1 MDVLTRLIQL
11 ANPQAS
17 LEVRCRLKGSFAMPH
32 EPRSDTAPF
41 HLVLQGQCTIEAED
55 GRLFAVQ
62 EGDMVMFPRGGA
74 HWIRDINRQAQTPT
88 RSRMSHD
95 GMLPLK
101 QVGRGASD
109 LDLLCGRFDYQRGPA
124 ALLFQTLPDPLHVS
138 LANTESG
145 PALRTLVGLMHGEA
159 ERRQAGALA
168 VVTAL
173 SQALFTMAL
182 RAYGEQQPGRAGILS
197 LLADARLGAS
207 VRALLTEPGRMWTIA
222 ELGEIAAMSRATYA
236 RHFRESAGMT
246 VWEFLTQVRMTIA
259 GDLLLRTRRSAAD
272 IGMEVGYQSEAAFG
286 KAFSQ
291 QMGITP
297 GRYRNKLQSQPER

>member
-1 MDVLTRLIQL
+1 MDILTRLIQL

-17 LEVRCRLKGSFAMPH
+17 LELRCRLQGSFAMPH

-41 HLVLQGQCTIEAED
+41 HLVLQGHCMIEAED
-55 GRLFAVQ
+55 GKQFVVQ

-74 HWIRDINRQAQTPT
+74 HWIRDVNRQAQQPT
-88 RSRMSHD
+88 RARMAHD
-95 GMLPLK
+95 GMLPVK
-101 QVGRGASD
+101 KVGRGAAD
-109 LDLLCGRFDYQRGPA
+109 LDLLCGRFDYQQGSA
-124 ALLFQTLPDPLHVS
+124 ALLFKTLPDPLHVS

-145 PALRTLVGLMHGEA
+145 PALRALVGLMHGEA
-159 ERRQAGALA
+159 ERRQSGALA

-182 RAYGEQQPGRAGILS
+182 RAYGEQQPDKAGILS
-197 LLADARLGAS
+197 LLAEPRLGNS
-207 VRALLTEPGRMWTIA
+207 VQALLAEPGRAWTIA

-246 VWEFLTQVRMTIA
+246 VWEFLTQVRMSIA

-297 GRYRNKLQSQPER
+297 GRYRSSLRQPA